1 MQIKPIKNDSTLA
14 DLLTIQFYNK
24 SILATY
30 FDFRAAGAKNKW
42 KINDK

>member
-1 MQIKPIKNDSTLA
+1 MQIKPRKNDSTLT
-14 DLLTIQFYNK
+14 DLLTIQFYIK

-30 FDFRAAGAKNKW
+30 FNFGAAGANNKW